1 MFVLWSLGALVA
13 QDREFDDRVVA
24 GYVAAVLERDFG
36 LPAAPVTV
44 HDGRVELV
52 DRDFGRLERQRLAI
66 VLRALPGVREVTFVQ
81 PEPGLAA
88 PAAASTLFLST
99 GRLFEPLLA
108 DPRWPHFFASWH
120 FYTEDRDRAVGT
132 EPLAQIGAV
141 GFGETLAFARSR
153 GTGVLRWEAG
163 LQAGVFAIF
172 DLDRASKDLVNADY
186 TIGPYLAGRH
196 RDTSLLLRLRHQSSH
211 LGDEYVL
218 REQIT
223 GSGRV
228 NLSYETVDVVAS
240 HELPAGFR
248 PYAGGSYL
256 LAAEPADLESW
267 TLHYG
272 LEWRGQQPFGAGPA
286 CGRWRPSTASSGRR
300 TTGASMRRCAPASC
314 SRTSA
319 ARASAWRCCS
329 NGTTGIR
336 RTGNST
342 PIACSSSAS
351 ACTSTSDAADPR
363 RP

>member
-1 MFVLWSLGALVA
+1 MRTHGLASMSVLWSLGALVA
-13 QDREFDDRVVA
+13 QEREFDDRVVA

-52 DRDFGRLERQRLAI
+52 DRDFGPLERQRLAI

-120 FYTEDRDRAVGT
+120 YYLEDRDRAAGT
-132 EPLAQIGAV
+132 EPLEQIGAV

-153 GTGVLRWEAG
+153 GTGALRWEAG

-272 LEWRGQQPFGAGPA
+272 LEWRGQQPFGAGAGMWPVA
-286 CGRWRPSTASSGRR
+286 AVDCKQRQENDWGLDASVRAGVVFEDVGRQSQRLAVLLEWYDGYSP
-300 TTGASMRRCAPASC
+300 
-314 SRTSA
+314 
-319 ARASAWRCCS
+319 
-329 NGTTGIR
+329 NGQFYTDRVQFLGL
-336 RTGNST
+336 GVHFYF
-342 PIACSSSAS
+342 
-351 ACTSTSDAADPR
+351 
-363 RP
+363 